1 LRDQHGV
8 GVGLYPEVT
17 VSRAIRTFLPLNG
30 DAPAIVARFTTDP
43 SRWLPHARRVG
54 PDRWSVPVAGLGI
67 DRPVELAVGT
77 PWSLGG
83 TWWRTFSWRPLP
95 SPGDPVPVD
104 RLLPVLDA
112 ELGLVV
118 QGARHLTLV
127 LDGRYHPPGGAVGAA
142 IDAVAL
148 GRVARR
154 TVESVLETIADGLRD
169 TGPGVARAAVTN
181 GQGRAS

>member
-1 LRDQHGV
+1 
-8 GVGLYPEVT
+8 
-17 VSRAIRTFLPLNG
+17 VSRAIRTFLPLDG
-30 DAPAIVARFTTDP
+30 DVTSTVARFTTDP
-43 SRWLPHARRVG
+43 SRWLPHARHVG
-54 PDRWSVPVAGLGI
+54 PDRWAAPVAGLGI
-67 DRPVELAVGT
+67 DRPVEIAVGS
-77 PWSLGG
+77 PWCLGS

-95 SPGDPVPVD
+95 SPNDPVPVD

-118 QGARHLTLV
+118 QGSRQLTLV
-127 LDGRYHPPGGAVGAA
+127 LDGRYQPPGGAVGAA

-154 TVESVLETIADGLRD
+154 TVEATLEAIADRLREPRQD
-169 TGPGVARAAVTN
+169 VARTSVTN